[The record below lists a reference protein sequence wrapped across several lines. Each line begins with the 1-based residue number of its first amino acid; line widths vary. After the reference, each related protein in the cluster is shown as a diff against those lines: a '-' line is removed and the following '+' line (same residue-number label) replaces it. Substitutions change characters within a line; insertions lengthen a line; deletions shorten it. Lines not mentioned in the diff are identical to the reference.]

1 MTRRTRPPAAEP
13 SADAIARLP
22 APLPAPELTEA
33 ECRRCGTYIAGLDGR
48 YACGVCGW
56 VNDHSEGHRRLPTA
70 DEDPDRPAA
79 RGRSRRPR
87 PLPPGPQEGPQESP
101 PGPADPSPTGH

>member
-1 MTRRTRPPAAEP
+1 MTRRPQGAHLPDAYAE
-13 SADAIARLP
+13 ST

-56 VNDHSEGHRRLPTA
+56 VNDHSEGHRRLPRA
-70 DEDPDRPAA
+70 DEDPDRPPQ
-79 RGRSRRPR
+79 GRRRPR
-87 PLPPGPQEGPQESP
+87 QWPSP
-101 PGPADPSPTGH
+101 PPQGPAEGADGGA